1 MYSARNLVQQR
12 ARSIVR
18 SQLQSGV
25 RQFHATPCSAAL
37 SKFLFPAMSPTM
49 TEGGIASWKKKEGES
64 FQPGD
69 VLLEIE
75 TDKATMDVEA
85 QDEGVLG
92 KILSGDGSKAVQV
105 GTPVAIL
112 GEEGDDFSESAI
124 NALVSESSEAPKE
137 EPKKEESKKDE
148 APKQEQKKEEPKKQ
162 DAPAK
167 KSGGLE
173 LASDRPVILA
183 TPMAK
188 RLALEQGVPLAQIKG
203 TGPEGRILKEDVE
216 KFKASS
222 PAASSSA
229 SPAQQAAAPAAGAGA
244 SYTDVPASN
253 MRKVIASRLTESK
266 QTIPHYYLTV
276 EVQMDRVNKLRAAF
290 NTAAKSADAAGA
302 QKDGVKAGVKLS
314 VNDFIVKA
322 SALALQDVPEANSG
336 WHGDFIRQYNTQD
349 ICVAVST
356 PTGLITPIVADAGRK
371 GLATISSQA
380 KELAGRARDGKLKP
394 EEYQGGSFT
403 ISNLGMMGV
412 DSFTAIINPPQS
424 CILAIGGTEKKLV
437 LDAASEKGFKEVT
450 VVKATL
456 SCDHRVVDG
465 AVGARWLKAF
475 KSYLESPLSFML

>member
-1 MYSARNLVQQR
+1 MYSARNLIQQR
-12 ARSIVR
+12 ARQCARVR
-18 SQLQSGV
+18 VQTGL
-25 RQFHATPCSAAL
+25 RQFHASPSSAAL
-37 SKFLFPAMSPTM
+37 TKFLFPAMSPTM

-64 FQPGD
+64 FAPGD

-85 QDEGVLG
+85 QDEGILG
-92 KILSGDGSKAVQV
+92 KILAGDGSKAVQV
-105 GTPVAIL
+105 GSPVAIL

-124 NALVSESSEAPKE
+124 NALVAESAEEAPKKEEAKEEKPKE
-137 EPKKEESKKDE
+137 EPKKEESKK
-148 APKQEQKKEEPKKQ
+148 EEPKKES
-162 DAPAK
+162 APK

-173 LASDRPVILA
+173 LSSDRPVILA

-188 RLALEQGVPLAQIKG
+188 RLALEQGVPLSKVKG

-216 KFKASS
+216 KFKSSS
-222 PAASSSA
+222 PSSSA
-229 SPAQQAAAPAAGAGA
+229 PTPAQASASPAAGAGA
-244 SYTDVPASN
+244 QYVDTPASN

-266 QTIPHYYLTV
+266 STIPHYYLTV
-276 EVQMDRVNKLRAAF
+276 EVNMDRVNKLRAAF
-290 NTAAKSADAAGA
+290 NTAAKSADGA
-302 QKDGVKAGVKLS
+302 QKEGVKAGVKLS

-336 WHGDFIRQYNTQD
+336 WHGDFIRQYSTQD

-371 GLATISSQA
+371 GLATISAQA
-380 KELAGRARDGKLKP
+380 KELAGKARDGKLKP

-403 ISNLGMMGV
+403 ISNLGMMGI

-437 LDAASEKGFKEVT
+437 LDASAEKGFKEVS
-450 VVKATL
+450 VMKATL
-456 SCDHRVVDG
+456 SCDHRVIDG

>member
-1 MYSARNLVQQR
+1 MYSARNLIQQR
-12 ARSIVR
+12 ARQCARAQV
-18 SQLQSGV
+18 QTGL
-25 RQFHATPCSAAL
+25 RQFHASPASSAL

-64 FQPGD
+64 FAPGD

-92 KILSGDGSKAVQV
+92 KILAGDGSKAVQV
-105 GTPVAIL
+105 GSPVAIL
-112 GEEGDDFSESAI
+112 GEEGDDFSEAAI
-124 NALVSESSEAPKE
+124 NALVAEASEEA
-137 EPKKEESKKDE
+137 PKKEEVKEEK
-148 APKQEQKKEEPKKQ
+148 PKEEKKEEPKKTESKKES
-162 DAPAK
+162 APK

-173 LASDRPVILA
+173 LSTDRPVILA

-188 RLALEQGVPLAQIKG
+188 RLALEQGVPLAQVKG

-216 KFKASS
+216 KFK
-222 PAASSSA
+222 SSSA
-229 SPAQQAAAPAAGAGA
+229 SASAPAQAASAPAAGAQ
-244 SYTDVPASN
+244 YVDTPASN

-276 EVQMDRVNKLRAAF
+276 EVNMDRVNKLRQAF
-290 NTAAKSADAAGA
+290 NTAAKSADVAGA

-336 WHGDFIRQYNTQD
+336 WHGDFIRQYSTQD

-371 GLATISSQA
+371 GLATISAQA

-403 ISNLGMMGV
+403 ISNLGMMGI

-437 LDAASEKGFKEVT
+437 LDAASEKGFKEVS
-450 VVKATL
+450 VMKATL